1 MRRGWLEGEERGGDD
16 LKEEDATVARR
27 RRIRRQLSGDGGGGD
42 LEKARPSEGG
52 DLEMEERKN
61 VMENEERK
69 EREEE
74 MRE

>member
-1 MRRGWLEGEERGGDD
+1 M
-16 LKEEDATVARR
+16 
-27 RRIRRQLSGDGGGGD
+27 
-42 LEKARPSEGG
+42 EKARPSEGD